1 LGDRLARIED
11 GRQTRKVPRE
21 KEAPAMH
28 DAERLQAKLN
38 EIEARY
44 EADFA
49 AIDLRGAGL
58 SRLVLLPS
66 IFLMVAL
73 SVLARGEA
81 LPIDLLYA
89 FGLAV
94 LVSAGFQVATWLV
107 MKGMLAWRARR
118 RAMAR

>member
-1 LGDRLARIED
+1 M
-11 GRQTRKVPRE
+11 K
-21 KEAPAMH
+21 
-28 DAERLQAKLN
+28 AELQAKID

-44 EADFA
+44 EAELARD
-49 AIDLRGAGL
+49 DLWGAGL
-58 SRLVLLPS
+58 ARLVLLPS

-81 LPIDLLYA
+81 LSIDLLYA

-107 MKGMLAWRARR
+107 IKGMLAYRARR
-118 RAMAR
+118 RAMWAR